1 MPWLRD
7 GSIGRNMRVTDLHM
21 PTLRQA
27 QDGDWKS
34 IGQLLQES
42 GLPTADLG
50 PDKLDGFLVVE
61 DGDELA
67 GLIGLQVYGTTGLL
81 RSLVVA
87 KQVRSAGFGGKL
99 VGALESAA
107 QTAGIRELWLLTI
120 DAERFFEQQGFTI
133 VNRETVP
140 DVIRETDEFSDLCPG
155 DAFLMMKKL

>member
-1 MPWLRD
+1 M
-7 GSIGRNMRVTDLHM
+7 TDLHM

-27 QDGDWKS
+27 RDGDWKS

-120 DAERFFEQQGFTI
+120 DAER
-133 VNRETVP
+133 
-140 DVIRETDEFSDLCPG
+140 
-155 DAFLMMKKL
+155 

>member
-1 MPWLRD
+1 
-7 GSIGRNMRVTDLHM
+7 M

-27 QDGDWKS
+27 RDGDWKS

-87 KQVRSAGFGGKL
+87 KQVRSAGLGGKL
-99 VGALESAA
+99 VGELESAA

-140 DVIRETDEFSDLCPG
+140 DVIRETHEFSDFCPG
-155 DAFLMMKKL
+155 DAFLMMKKF

>member
-1 MPWLRD
+1 
-7 GSIGRNMRVTDLHM
+7 M

-27 QDGDWKS
+27 RDGDWKA

-42 GLPTADLG
+42 GLPTADLRQ
-50 PDKLDGFLVVE
+50 DKLDGFLVAE
-61 DGDELA
+61 DGAELA
-67 GLIGLQVYGTTGLL
+67 GLIGLQIFGTRGLL

-87 KQVRSAGFGGKL
+87 KRVRSAGLGGKL

-120 DAERFFEQQGFTI
+120 DAERFFERQGFSI

-140 DVIRETDEFSDLCPG
+140 EVIRATDEFSGLCPA

>member
-1 MPWLRD
+1 
-7 GSIGRNMRVTDLHM
+7 
-21 PTLRQA
+21 
-27 QDGDWKS
+27 
-34 IGQLLQES
+34 
-42 GLPTADLG
+42 
-50 PDKLDGFLVVE
+50 
-61 DGDELA
+61 
-67 GLIGLQVYGTTGLL
+67 
-81 RSLVVA
+81 VVA